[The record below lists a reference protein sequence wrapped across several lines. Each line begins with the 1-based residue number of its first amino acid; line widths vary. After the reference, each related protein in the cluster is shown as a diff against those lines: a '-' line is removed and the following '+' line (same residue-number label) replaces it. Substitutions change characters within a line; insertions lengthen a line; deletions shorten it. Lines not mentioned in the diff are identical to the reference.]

1 MPRELIADRPG
12 HTTLREYDE
21 APLKRDQVRAKTLF
35 SAVKHGTEFRGFQA
49 NTLDA
54 SDVFSWEW
62 RLHLRGKKQ
71 GAAFPKRLGNMYLAE
86 VTKVGSDV
94 STVRT
99 GDRIFGHASV
109 RETHTLSAD
118 RVERAPDGVS
128 WQSLMA
134 TDPAG
139 VALCGV
145 RDAHIRIGDRV
156 AVFGLGAIGLM
167 SVQLARIAGARW
179 VAAIDPIEKRC
190 RIAEAYGADLVLDP
204 RESDVGMDV
213 KRATEKLGIDV
224 AMETSGSSVAMTDAL
239 RATRYQGTVV
249 STAYYNAPMQNLH
262 LTGEW
267 HRNRINIISVRSD
280 SEPWLDYGWNKARG
294 NKEAFDLLVEGRL
307 TAEGLIDPVVPFDRV
322 AEAYIQMNEYPE
334 TGIKLGVD
342 HSLC

>member
-12 HTTLREYDE
+12 HATLREYDE
-21 APLKRDQVRAKTLF
+21 EPLKREQVRARTLF

-62 RLHLRGKKQ
+62 RLHLRGQKQ
-71 GAAFPKRLGNMYLAE
+71 KAAFPKRLGNMFVAE
-86 VTKVGSDV
+86 VMEVGAEV
-94 STVRT
+94 STVRV

-109 RETHTLSAD
+109 RETHTLSVA
-118 RVERAPDGVS
+118 RIECAPDGVS

-134 TDPAG
+134 TDPTG

-167 SVQLARIAGARW
+167 TVQLARVAGARW

-190 RIAEAYGADLVLDP
+190 LIAEAYGADIALDP
-204 RESDVGMDV
+204 READVGMAI
-213 KRATEKLGIDV
+213 KRATEKLGVDV
-224 AMETSGSSVAMTDAL
+224 AMETSGSSAAMTDAL

-267 HRNRINIISVRSD
+267 HRNRISIISVRSD

-307 TAEGLIDPVVPFDRV
+307 TAEGLIDPIVPFTHV
-322 AEAYIQMNEYPE
+322 AEAYMQMNAHPE

-342 HSLC
+342 HML

>member
-12 HTTLREYDE
+12 HATLREYDE
-21 APLKRDQVRAKTLF
+21 DPLKRDQVRARTLF

-62 RLHLRGKKQ
+62 RLHLRGQKQ
-71 GAAFPKRLGNMYLAE
+71 KAAFPKRLGNMFVGEVTEVGAE
-86 VTKVGSDV
+86 V
-94 STVRT
+94 STIRV

-109 RETHTLSAD
+109 RETQTLSAA
-118 RVERAPDGVS
+118 RVACVPDGVS

-167 SVQLARIAGARW
+167 TVQLARVAGVRW

-190 RIAEAYGADLVLDP
+190 LIAEAYGADIALDP
-204 RESDVGMDV
+204 READVGMAI
-213 KRATEKLGIDV
+213 KRATEKLGVDV
-224 AMETSGSSVAMTDAL
+224 AMETSGSSAAMTDAL

-267 HRNRINIISVRSD
+267 HRNRISIISVRSD

-294 NKEAFDLLVEGRL
+294 NKEAFDLLAEGRL
-307 TAEGLIDPVVPFDRV
+307 TAEGLIDPIVPFAHV
-322 AEAYIQMNEYPE
+322 AEAYMQMNAHPE

-342 HSLC
+342 HVE

>member
-12 HTTLREYDE
+12 HATLCEYDE
-21 APLKRDQVRAKTLF
+21 EPLKREQVRARTLF

-62 RLHLRGKKQ
+62 RLHLRGQKQ
-71 GAAFPKRLGNMYLAE
+71 KAAFPKRLGNMFVAE
-86 VTKVGSDV
+86 VMEVGADV
-94 STVRT
+94 STVRV

-109 RETHTLSAD
+109 RETHTLSAARIE
-118 RVERAPDGVS
+118 RVPDGVS

-167 SVQLARIAGARW
+167 TVQLARVAGARW

-190 RIAEAYGADLVLDP
+190 LIAEAYGADIALDP
-204 RESDVGMDV
+204 READVGMAI
-213 KRATEKLGIDV
+213 KRATEKLGVDV
-224 AMETSGSSVAMTDAL
+224 AMETSGSSAAMTDAL
-239 RATRYQGTVV
+239 RATRYRGTVV

-267 HRNRINIISVRSD
+267 HRNRISIISVRSD

-294 NKEAFDLLVEGRL
+294 NKEAFDLLAEGRL
-307 TAEGLIDPVVPFDRV
+307 TAEGLIDPIVPFAHV
-322 AEAYIQMNEYPE
+322 AEAYMQMNAHPE

-342 HSLC
+342 HML

>member
-1 MPRELIADRPG
+1 MPHELIADRPG
-12 HTTLREYDE
+12 HATLREYDE
-21 APLKRDQVRAKTLF
+21 EPLKREQVRARTLF

-62 RLHLRGKKQ
+62 RLHLRGQKQ
-71 GAAFPKRLGNMYLAE
+71 KAAFPKRLGNMFVGEVTEVGAE
-86 VTKVGSDV
+86 V
-94 STVRT
+94 STIRV

-109 RETHTLSAD
+109 RETQTLSAA
-118 RVERAPDGVS
+118 RVARVPDGVS

-167 SVQLARIAGARW
+167 TVQLARVAGARW

-190 RIAEAYGADLVLDP
+190 LISEAYGADIALDP
-204 RESDVGMDV
+204 READVGMAI
-213 KRATEKLGIDV
+213 KRATEKLGVDV
-224 AMETSGSSVAMTDAL
+224 AMETSGSSAAMTDAL

-267 HRNRINIISVRSD
+267 HRNRISIISVRSD

-294 NKEAFDLLVEGRL
+294 NKEAFDLLAEGRL
-307 TAEGLIDPVVPFDRV
+307 TAEGLIDPIVPFAHV
-322 AEAYIQMNEYPE
+322 AEAYMQMNAHPE

-342 HSLC
+342 HVE

>member
-1 MPRELIADRPG
+1 MPCELIADRPG
-12 HTTLREYDE
+12 HATLREYDE
-21 APLKRDQVRAKTLF
+21 EPLKREQVRARTLF

-62 RLHLRGKKQ
+62 RLHLRGQKQ
-71 GAAFPKRLGNMYLAE
+71 KAAFPKRLGNMFVGEVTEVGAE
-86 VTKVGSDV
+86 V
-94 STVRT
+94 STIRV

-109 RETHTLSAD
+109 RETHTLSAA
-118 RVERAPDGVS
+118 RVARVPDGVS

-167 SVQLARIAGARW
+167 TVQLARVAGARW

-190 RIAEAYGADLVLDP
+190 LIAEAYGADIALDP
-204 RESDVGMDV
+204 READVGMAL
-213 KRATEKLGIDV
+213 KRATEKLGVDV
-224 AMETSGSSVAMTDAL
+224 AMETSGSSAAMTDAL

-267 HRNRINIISVRSD
+267 HRNRISIISVRSD

-294 NKEAFDLLVEGRL
+294 NKEAFDLLAEGRL
-307 TAEGLIDPVVPFDRV
+307 TAEGLIDPIVPFAHV
-322 AEAYIQMNEYPE
+322 AEAYMQMNAHPE

-342 HSLC
+342 HSG